1 MANYDATTPRLAPT
15 IAQRRRHPSG
25 NGGAIA
31 RVLLFLGII
40 LLPLGL
46 MLPILETQRFIFWRD
61 AYSLI
66 DVARAL
72 LAGDDHLLGFVV
84 IVFSMIFPALKAMA
98 LIRLHLVTPGNVSH
112 REIRIVET
120 LGKWTMMDVLI
131 AALVV
136 FTLGRSGVASAAELP
151 GLYFFTASALC
162 LMLASGWIARAHR
175 SQPVTSTA
183 PDG

>member
-1 MANYDATTPRLAPT
+1 MANFDATTPRHSPSMV
-15 IAQRRRHPSG
+15 QRRRNPSG

-31 RVLLFLGII
+31 RVLLFLGVI

-46 MLPILETQRFIFWRD
+46 LLPILESQRFIFWRD

-72 LAGDDHLLGFVV
+72 LAGDDHLLGIVV

-98 LIRLHLVTPGNVSH
+98 LIRLHLVTPGSI
-112 REIRIVET
+112 RRSEIHLVET

-175 SQPVTSTA
+175 QLA
-183 PDG
+183 E

>member
-1 MANYDATTPRLAPT
+1 MADSELHAPVPPRPA
-15 IAQRRRHPSG
+15 HPRDRNG
-25 NGGAIA
+25 TGGALA
-31 RVLLFLGII
+31 RALLLLGII

-46 MLPILETQRFIFWRD
+46 TLPMLETQRFIFWRD

-72 LAGDDHLLGFVV
+72 IQGEDWLLATVV
-84 IVFSMIFPALKAMA
+84 IVFSMAFPVLKALA
-98 LIRLHLVTPGNVSH
+98 LIRLHLVAPGSVSR
-112 REIRIVET
+112 REARLVET

-151 GLYFFTASALC
+151 GLYFFTASAAC
-162 LMLASGWIARAHR
+162 LMLASGRIAAGHR
-175 SQPVTSTA
+175 QA
-183 PDG
+183 E